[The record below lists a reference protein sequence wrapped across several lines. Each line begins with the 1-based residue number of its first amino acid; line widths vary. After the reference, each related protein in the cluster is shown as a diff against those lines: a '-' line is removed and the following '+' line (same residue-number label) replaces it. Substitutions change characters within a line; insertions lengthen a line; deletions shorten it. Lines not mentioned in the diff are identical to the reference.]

1 MSISRCAILCAS
13 GIHTISQ
20 HVCNQKDRY
29 DDEAEGVVLAEHL
42 LKVLMCVEIAKD
54 PTEVSVSGNFLIQPS
69 SVNTDRSSSTGKD
82 DCDCSD
88 DDSDD
93 SDNSSDSDDMSGKDS
108 EKETDSDD
116 SDSETPSKKKTG
128 NNPSFTLVKASNI
141 SFRKKKDGKC
151 FLQYLSR
158 HRNKNTYKI

>member
-1 MSISRCAILCAS
+1 VQYFVLS
-13 GIHTISQ
+13 GVHTLSQ
-20 HVCNQKDRY
+20 NVCSQKDRY

-54 PTEVSVSGNFLIQPS
+54 PTEVSVSGNFLIQTT

-88 DDSDD
+88 NDSDD
-93 SDNSSDSDDMSGKDS
+93 ADNSSDSDGMSGENS

-116 SDSETPSKKKTG
+116 SDSETPSKKKKETI
-128 NNPSFTLVKASNI
+128 P
-141 SFRKKKDGKC
+141 
-151 FLQYLSR
+151 LS
-158 HRNKNTYKI
+158 HW